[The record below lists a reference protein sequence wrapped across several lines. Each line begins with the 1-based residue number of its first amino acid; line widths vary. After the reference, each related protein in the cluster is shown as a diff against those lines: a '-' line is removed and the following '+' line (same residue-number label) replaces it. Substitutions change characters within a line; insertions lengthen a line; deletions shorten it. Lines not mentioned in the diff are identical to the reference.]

1 MGINTLMKKLIL
13 SLTLVAFAFAV
24 QAGDKECAGKDK
36 AACSANKTAC
46 SAQKTACSADKTA
59 CVADKTACTANKTA
73 CTADKTACSAMKTS
87 DAGCCHGMA
96 AKAPARQTLMS
107 PKGAEQAPRLVA
119 SR

>member
-1 MGINTLMKKLIL
+1 MKKLIL

-24 QAGDKECAGKDK
+24 QAGDKACAGKDK
-36 AACSANKTAC
+36 AACTAN
-46 SAQKTACSADKTA
+46 KTACSADKTA
-59 CVADKTACTANKTA
+59 CSAEKTACTANKTA

-96 AKAPARQTLMS
+96 TKAPARQTLMS